1 MSDAAR
7 QNARTL
13 ARATAGSTPVPAAK
27 DWTRVV
33 VRTTVCA
40 ETDRALCLARGMG
53 SETVPRKLVTVNGD
67 GTVTMPVWLRD
78 ERGFGRC

>member
-27 DWTRVV
+27 DWTRVRV
-33 VRTTVCA
+33 VAAVDCT
-40 ETDRALCLARGMG
+40 TDRAIYLRRGMG
-53 SETVPRKLVTVNGD
+53 SESVPRSLVSDNGD
-67 GTVTMPVWLRD
+67 GSFAMPRWLAT
-78 ERGFGRC
+78 ERGFI